1 VSEND
6 NELKHATEINTQ
18 DKEIVYRRPLLAVI
32 CFRIVIAFR
41 VVLPKSLFLCFYRF
55 AFASYKFIYRNVY
68 LARGIFSG
76 KGEAMTFLIHD
87 CMKYSLVGWE
97 GMEATYQV
105 TRRIFSNKISGDLV
119 ECGVA
124 EGGSALLLCRLN
136 EEYDENR
143 QVWLFDSF
151 EGLPEPTDDDFKSGK
166 TGFHVRPLPKGS
178 CLGTI
183 ENVSNLLFD
192 KYRIDRSNVELVK
205 GWFQDTLP
213 NKASKIDQIAVLRLD
228 GDWYESTKCCLIH
241 LYSKVV
247 PGGVVILDDY
257 ISCFGCKKATDE
269 FLQENGIDAKI
280 ELDGRGG
287 AWFLKP

>member
-1 VSEND
+1 MND
-6 NELKHATEINTQ
+6 NNNELKHIT
-18 DKEIVYRRPLLAVI
+18 DKNIQEKETVYRRPLLALI

-41 VVLPKSLFLCFYRF
+41 MVLPRSFFDRFYRF
-55 AFASYKFIYRNVY
+55 AFAIYKFLYRNIY
-68 LARGIFSG
+68 LVRGIFSG
-76 KGEAMTFLIHD
+76 KGKAMTFLIYD

-97 GMEATYQV
+97 GMEATYEA
-105 TRRIFSNKISGDLV
+105 TRRVFSNKIPGDIV

-136 EEYDENR
+136 ERYNENR
-143 QVWLFDSF
+143 RIWLFDSF
-151 EGLPEPTDDDFKSGK
+151 EGLPESTDDDFKNGK
-166 TGFHVRPLPKGS
+166 TGFHLRPLPKGS

-183 ENVSNLLFD
+183 EDVSNLLFD
-192 KYRIDRSNVELVK
+192 KYRINPNNVELVK

-213 NKASKIDQIAVLRLD
+213 KKESKVDQIAILRLD
-228 GDWYESTKCCLIH
+228 GDWYESTKCCLVN

-269 FLQENGIDAKI
+269 FFQANGVEAKI

-287 AWFLKP
+287 GWFLKP